1 MSVFSRAVFFSA
13 LCSVAASA
21 CFGASAAAAETV
33 YIDPTGAAVIR
44 PETIS
49 FTPADNGDVVDGL
62 TWDVWAD
69 DRAVGHGTERVKKC
83 VPDCATGE
91 TVSRDVSVV
100 LDQPAPGEDGQ
111 ARFTHAV
118 LSSTDGVK
126 LFQL

>member
-1 MSVFSRAVFFSA
+1 MNMFLRASCATAA
-13 LCSVAASA
+13 LAF
-21 CFGASAAAAETV
+21 FGAGTASAETV
-33 YIDPTGAAVIR
+33 YLDPSGEPLVR
-44 PETIS
+44 PETVS

-69 DRAVGHGTERVKKC
+69 DRAVGHGTEHVKKC
-83 VPDCATGE
+83 VPDCATGGV
-91 TVSRDVSVV
+91 VSHDVSVV

-118 LSSTDGVK
+118 VSSTDGVK